1 MTDSRTLADVCASL
15 SRASASGKDLCFI
28 SKDSMQ
34 RICDSMMPRILEL
47 GDIPHWQGAV
57 WIEWRDHPDQVEAM
71 LYRYEQR
78 PFFRF
83 SGKDHPFGIDLGTSG
98 YGKDWRAWTLP
109 VSETERREE
118 PWDGKS

>member
-1 MTDSRTLADVCASL
+1 MVDDGLRAEVCASL
-15 SRASASGKDLCFI
+15 SRADATGRDLCFI
-28 SKDSMQ
+28 KTNVME
-34 RICDSMMPRILEL
+34 RIHKEFTPRILEL

>member
-1 MTDSRTLADVCASL
+1 MTDQRTLADVCASL

-47 GDIPHWQGAV
+47 GEIPEWQGAV
-57 WIEWRDHPDQVEAM
+57 WVEWKNVPGQFEPM

-83 SGKDHPFGIDLGTSG
+83 SGKEHSFGIDMATKE
-98 YGKDWRAWTLP
+98 YGMFWRAWTGP
-109 VSETERREE
+109 VPDQERLEV
-118 PWDGKS
+118 PWQ